1 MSIMSMKFRFL
12 NKTIKNQRFN
22 YNPMYYDERK
32 ERLNRKKEQY
42 QKLENDTMS
51 ESERRELFRENL
63 KDGFSRANY
72 RQTQRKNSNMRI
84 IILIALMLALGYFIF
99 NGVNEV
105 DTVVKKLW

>member
-1 MSIMSMKFRFL
+1 MSMKFRFL
-12 NKTIKNQRFN
+12 NKTIQNQRFN

-32 ERLNRKKEQY
+32 ERLNRKKEQSE
-42 QKLENDTMS
+42 KLENDTMS

-63 KDGFSRANY
+63 KDGFSRAQY
-72 RQTQRKNSNMRI
+72 RQTQRKTSNIRI
-84 IILIALMLALGYFIF
+84 LILIALMLALGYFIF